1 MLKGYTLFDMRAD
14 FGLLMLLML
23 LLLWIAMKLMQRNVE
38 VLG

>member
-1 MLKGYTLFDMRAD
+1 MLKGYTLFTMRAD

-23 LLLWIAMKLMQRNVE
+23 LQLWLAMKLMQRKVE